1 VIRVLLVSASIAW
14 PLMLGGALW
23 QRIHRQN
30 PVWTS
35 AVYVASSTVCHR
47 LPARSFHSAGVQWP
61 VCARCS
67 GLYLAAP
74 FGALLALATRRRR
87 RTLDGRANATLV
99 GIAAAPAAISLALEW
114 LGVYDIGNV
123 SRFLTAIP
131 IGVAVMLVLVRVVDM
146 LSDHGAVAQSREDR
160 IHLS

>member
-74 FGALLALATRRRR
+74 FGALLALATRRRPM
-87 RTLDGRANATLV
+87 DGRANAVTIGV
-99 GIAAAPAAISLALEW
+99 AAAPALASIALEQ

-123 SRFLTAIP
+123 GRALTAAP
-131 IGVAVMLVLVRVVDM
+131 IGIAVMLVLVRVVDM
-146 LSDHGAVAQSREDR
+146 LAKHGAAAQSTEGRAD
-160 IHLS
+160 LS